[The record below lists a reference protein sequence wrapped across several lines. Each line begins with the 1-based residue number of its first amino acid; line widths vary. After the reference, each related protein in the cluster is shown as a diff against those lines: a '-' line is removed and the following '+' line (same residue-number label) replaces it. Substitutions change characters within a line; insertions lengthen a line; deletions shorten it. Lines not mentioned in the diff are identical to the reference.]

1 MADTIQ
7 DICRRLAAGSQGRT
21 EADVQSDVRKFLLDA
36 ALDLDGD
43 DLAEVLLE
51 AQAGGG
57 RRIDIE
63 AGNAAIEV
71 KKSLT
76 SEKVL
81 ADARAQLAGYVKT
94 RTEELGQR
102 YVGILTDGQRWLL
115 HQLLLDG
122 ALVEVDRFDLTSSS
136 EADTLAA
143 WLEAVLVTS
152 IQVTPTPKEIVRVLG
167 AESPGCALELAG
179 LHDLYTACKNDP
191 EVQLKRELWSRLL
204 TAALGTNFRDSDDLF
219 VEHTY
224 LVLSAE
230 LIAHSVAG
238 IPIALPGS
246 DVRALLEG
254 RQFEEAG
261 LHGVVEADFFD
272 WPALHQEGEL
282 VVRAIAKRLNR
293 FDWALVEHDILKAL
307 YESVI
312 DADTRHK
319 LGEYYTP
326 DWLAEKM
333 VREHVTDPLNDHVL
347 DPACGSGTF
356 LFWTVRAVLAAADD
370 DGMSNKD
377 ALEHVV
383 QRVAGLDLHPVAVTL
398 ARVTYLLA
406 IGRDRLADRGELT
419 IPVYLGDSV
428 RWEQDT
434 SLLQQGGITIHTSDG
449 MELFAQELHFPEGVL
464 TDPGR
469 FDRLVAALADK
480 AADPDRDPVTPARRK
495 DGAPSTKPAKVVDIT
510 GLLKSHKVPTE
521 DRAAVRLVFEKLCR
535 LHDAGR
541 DHVWGYY
548 IRNLARP
555 LSFTQ
560 AGAQADVLIG
570 NPPWLAY
577 RHMPELIQG
586 HYERLAKPRGLWI
599 GGKNATHQDLSDL
612 FVARAVEQYLR
623 PGGRFAFVM
632 PYAVLSR
639 RQYAGFRSGNFA
651 SQGAGVH
658 SVAFGEAEDY
668 VAVKP
673 ALFPVPACVIT
684 GTRSASPTALKAAT
698 TSWTGRVRHHHVG
711 WEEAS
716 RTLTS
721 TVDDVARASD
731 TGDRSPYRQSF
742 SQGATF
748 TPRVLVAVR
757 REVAGPLGLPAGN
770 TKIRSARS
778 NLEKKPWKE
787 LPDQAGVVEDR
798 FLHTMLTG
806 AAIVGYK
813 VRTPELTVIPR
824 IGDML
829 VEGSDSSLDAFTGMA
844 TWWRGA
850 ERLWERHKAA
860 KSTMSLLGRL
870 NFQRGLE
877 SQLPPAALRVVYTTS
892 GQYLAACI
900 VDDDKALIDSGLYWA
915 AIETVEEARYL
926 CAVLNSDALLA
937 LVRPLQARGEHNPR
951 HFHLIPFDLPIPAY
965 DENDPHHAELV
976 NLAEQAQSIVAGITF
991 DDARRFELA
1000 RKQVREALTANGVS
1014 ADIDIAVAS
1023 LLNLPPAAVNE
1034 AVDLSISDVPDQ
1046 LDDIELDEE

>member
-1 MADTIQ
+1 MVADTTQ
-7 DICRRLAAGSQGRT
+7 DVCRRLAAGSHGRT

-36 ALDLDGD
+36 PLDLDGE

-51 AQAGGG
+51 TQAGGG

-63 AGNAAIEV
+63 VGNAAIEV
-71 KKSLT
+71 KKSLA
-76 SEKVL
+76 SEKIL
-81 ADARAQLAGYVKT
+81 ADARVQLARYVRS
-94 RTEELGQR
+94 RTDELGQR

-122 ALVEVDRFDLTSSS
+122 ELVEVDRFDLTASSD
-136 EADTLAA
+136 ADALAA
-143 WLEAVLVTS
+143 WLEAVLVTAV
-152 IQVTPTPKEIVRVLG
+152 QVAPTPKEIVRVLG
-167 AESPGCALELAG
+167 AKSPGCALELAG
-179 LHDLYTACKNDP
+179 LHDLYIACKRDP

-204 TAALGTNFRDSDDLF
+204 TAALGTNFQDSDDLF

-224 LVLSAE
+224 LVLTAE

-254 RQFEEAG
+254 QQFEEAG

-293 FDWALVEHDILKAL
+293 FDWPLVEHDILKAL

-333 VREHVTDPLNDHVL
+333 VREHVADPLNSHVL

-356 LFWTVRAVLAAADD
+356 LFWAVRAALAAADG
-370 DGMSNKD
+370 DGMNNKD

-383 QRVAGLDLHPVAVTL
+383 QRVAGIDLHPVAVTL

-428 RWEQDT
+428 RWEQET

-495 DGAPSTKPAKVVDIT
+495 DGAPSTKPAKVVDIS
-510 GLLKSHKVPTE
+510 GLLKSHQVPTD

-570 NPPWLAY
+570 NPPWLSY
-577 RHMPELIQG
+577 RHMPKQIQG
-586 HYERLAKPRGLWI
+586 RYERLAKPRGLWS

-632 PYAVLSR
+632 PYATLSR
-639 RQYAGFRSGNFA
+639 RHFAGFRSGNFA
-651 SQGAGVH
+651 SQGAGVQ
-658 SVAFGEAEDY
+658 SVAFGRAEDY

-673 ALFPVPACVIT
+673 ALFPVPACVVT
-684 GTRSASPTALKAAT
+684 GTRSASATALKAAT
-698 TSWTGRVRHHHVG
+698 TSWTGRVRNHHVG
-711 WEEAS
+711 WDEAS
-716 RTLTS
+716 RTLTKS
-721 TVDDVARASD
+721 DGDVARASD

-757 REVAGPLGLPAGN
+757 REAAGPLGLAAGN
-770 TKIRSARS
+770 MKIRSARS

-787 LPDQAGVVEDR
+787 LHDRTGVVEAQ
-798 FLHTMLTG
+798 FMHTMLTG

-824 IGDML
+824 IGDAL
-829 VEGSDSSLDAFTGMA
+829 VEGNDSSLEAFPGMA

-877 SQLPPAALRVVYTTS
+877 SQIPPAALRVVYTTS

-900 VDDDKALIDSGLYWA
+900 VDDDKALIDSSLYWA

-937 LVRPLQARGEHNPR
+937 LIRPLQSRGEHNPR

-965 DENDPHHAELV
+965 DENDPNHAELV
-976 NLAEQAQSIVAGITF
+976 KLAERAQSVVASLTF

-1000 RKQVREALTANGVS
+1000 RKEVREALTADGVS
-1014 ADIDIAVAS
+1014 ADINIAVAAI
-1023 LLNLPPAAVNE
+1023 LNISPAAVEE
-1034 AVDLSISDVPDQ
+1034 AIDLAIGDVADQ
-1046 LDDIELDEE
+1046 LDEK